1 MKMGLFT
8 HRDCAKCRSV
18 KKLLQSI
25 LPELGLQYETA
36 IAELDVDD
44 SNALA
49 DLMMLNTEFVPTLN
63 IGDAVLTG
71 EKIVNE
77 TVLRG
82 FIKAHM
88 KKVTG

>member
-1 MKMGLFT
+1 MKIKLFA
-8 HRDCAKCRSV
+8 HKSCAKCRSV
-18 KKLLQSI
+18 KKLLQNI
-25 LPELGLQYETA
+25 LPELGLKYETA
-36 IAELDVDD
+36 ITELDIDD

-49 DLMMLNTEFVPTLN
+49 DLMMLNTEFVPTLS
-63 IGDAVLTG
+63 IGDVVLTG
-71 EKIVNE
+71 EEIVNE